1 MRKFLS
7 IVLAVM
13 LIICIFPI
21 NDIKVNAVTET
32 LTLNQS
38 QTITVVEEQNT
49 VLKFT
54 PSKTGYY
61 SLTSSSDNDLNCTI
75 YNGNEEIA
83 YNDDGGGL
91 RDFSVKGKLQ
101 AGVTYT
107 FEVGIYFGACY
118 NATVILKEA
127 TYVTDIKVINKPV
140 NLTYLKGF
148 VDDYFSYEGLQLML
162 TLSNKSVVMWNCD
175 DNFNWDMY
183 DMRIDTSDADATGKA
198 IIKIDDA
205 ICELPLNIL
214 NKTIKSIEV
223 IDDNFAPLEEGAQ
236 GIYSYDEDFNEIFYY
251 SYNYEKLSLKVNYSD
266 GSSDTLLSVDEPLF
280 GVYYAYTYDNQ
291 FDNEW
296 TVGGAKNT
304 LTVELL
310 NATAKYNVK
319 IVENPVKSITINTA
333 PTRQYV
339 YGDLNYGDYF
349 YGEYFFY
356 PNDLTG
362 IKFTVNFKDGSKK
375 AYTYNNINQN
385 ELTVDGYALNI
396 EYDYFAS
403 PGKIPV
409 TLSYRGC
416 EAEYNV
422 TLKASGVSGVEI
434 TKAPNLTKLKN
445 DYFSA
450 DFIGAAFKI
459 TYTNGTTKTV
469 NVTNSN
475 SKYIYD
481 PNFGEVGVDVSVDG
495 NTARFYTE
503 YDYEYGCTTTLTYM
517 GASCIREDLV
527 SVADNPIKD
536 VKVTSFESN
545 GSLTVKLILQDNTE
559 KTLSVVPKTTTR
571 EDYGD
576 CVETMATAST
586 EWGVINYSFIM
597 YENNMG
603 FFELSLFDKFFGFK
617 KSAQKGDFDFNGRV
631 DLVDVV
637 ALSQYV
643 AGWDIT
649 CSGTEMNINGD
660 SETDLLDVVHL
671 SQYVANWQGIEI
683 K

>member
-21 NDIKVNAVTET
+21 NGIKVNAVTET

-38 QTITVVEEQNT
+38 RTIAVVEEQNT

-61 SLTSSSDNDLNCTI
+61 SLASSSNDDLYCTL
-75 YNGNEEIA
+75 YEGAEEIA
-83 YNDDGGGL
+83 FNDDGGGL
-91 RDFSVKGKLQ
+91 KDFCIKAKLQ

-107 FEVGIYFGACY
+107 YEISIFYGVCN
-118 NATVILKEA
+118 NATVKLEEC
-127 TYVTDIKVINKPV
+127 TYVKDIELIKAPHNT
-140 NLTYLKGF
+140 TYLKGYIE
-148 VDDYFSYEGLQLML
+148 DYFVYDGMELML
-162 TLSNKSVVMWNCD
+162 TISDGSEYLWRYSD
-175 DNFNWDMY
+175 DYVLDMF
-183 DMRIDTSDADATGKA
+183 DITVDTANANITGKA

-214 NKTIKSIEV
+214 NKTIKNIEV

-236 GIYSYDEDFNEIFYY
+236 GIYSYDEDFNEFFYY

-266 GSSDTLLSVDEPLF
+266 GSSDTLLSVEDPLF

-291 FDNEW
+291 FDNKW
-296 TVGGAKNT
+296 TVGGTKNT

-319 IVENPVKSITINTA
+319 IVENSVKSITINTA

-517 GASCIREDLV
+517 GASCTREDLV

-545 GSLTVKLILQDNTE
+545 GSLTVKLTLQDNTE

-617 KSAQKGDFDFNGRV
+617 KSAQKGDFDFSGRV

-660 SETDLLDVVHL
+660 SETNLLDVVHL

>member
-21 NDIKVNAVTET
+21 NDIKVNAVTGT

-38 QTITVVEEQNT
+38 QTIAVVEEQNT

-127 TYVTDIKVINKPV
+127 AYVTDIKVINKPV

-266 GSSDTLLSVDEPLF
+266 GSSDTLLSIEDPLF

-385 ELTVDGYALNI
+385 EFTVDGYALNI

-422 TLKASGVSGVEI
+422 TLKASGVSRVEI

-517 GASCIREDLV
+517 GASCTREDLV

-617 KSAQKGDFDFNGRV
+617 KSAQKGDFDFSGRV

-660 SETDLLDVVHL
+660 SETNLLDVVHL

>member
-13 LIICIFPI
+13 LIICIFPV
-21 NDIKVNAVTET
+21 NDIKVNAATGT

-38 QTITVVEEQNT
+38 RTIAVVEEQNT

-91 RDFSVKGKLQ
+91 RDFSVKCKLQ

-236 GIYSYDEDFNEIFYY
+236 GIYSYDEDFNEFFYY

-266 GSSDTLLSVDEPLF
+266 GSSDTLLSVEDPLF

-291 FDNEW
+291 FDNKW

-319 IVENPVKSITINTA
+319 IVENSVKSITINTA

-422 TLKASGVSGVEI
+422 TLKASGVSRVEI

-517 GASCIREDLV
+517 GASCTMEDLV

-545 GSLTVKLILQDNTE
+545 GSLTVKLTLQDNTE
-559 KTLSVVPKTTTR
+559 KTLSIVPKTTTR

-603 FFELSLFDKFFGFK
+603 FFELSLFGKFFGFK
-617 KSAQKGDFDFNGRV
+617 KSAQKGDFDFSGRV

-660 SETDLLDVVHL
+660 SETNLLDVVHL